1 MPYIKDNDGGQLL
14 NAEQF
19 YYTIDEHGRKILNVA
34 GGGGA
39 AGVTSV
45 NGKRGNVTLTADDI
59 PAGTN
64 SQQFTNA
71 DKTELNQATT
81 DITNLK
87 TSVNNKFDKSGGT
100 MTGDINMGSHNITNV
115 EKIAI
120 NGNNPLFIG
129 SVVEPASDA
138 PRMTATNDG
147 KMAFVKA
154 NTQNTYVPVSVG
166 EPQSADDAATKRYVD
181 NAIADIRGIP
191 DGGTIG
197 QALVKRSGTDGD
209 VEWATVGGGGGGN
222 LPASTTADAGKFLV
236 VNVAGNAEWS
246 NTITIDAGNI

>member
-1 MPYIKDNDGGQLL
+1 MAYFKVPGGEFLVDDQDFTIEKDQL
-14 NAEQF
+14 
-19 YYTIDEHGRKILNVA
+19 GRPVLVPL
-34 GGGGA
+34 GGGGGGG

-59 PAGTN
+59 PAGAN

-100 MTGDINMGSHNITNV
+100 MTGDINMGSHGITNV

-129 SVVEPASDA
+129 SVVEPTSEA

-154 NTQNTYVPVSVG
+154 NTQNTYVSVSVG

-181 NAIADIRGIP
+181 NALADIRGIP
-191 DGGTIG
+191 DGGTAG

-209 VEWATVGGGGGGN
+209 VEWATVGGGAGN
-222 LPASTTADAGKFLV
+222 LPPSTTADAGKVLV
-236 VNVAGNAEWS
+236 VNAAGNAEWTES
-246 NTITIDAGNI
+246 IDGGNV